1 MPIQV
6 ETWDVAARHAV
17 DDTIWIDH
25 WDDDELERIKKILA
39 NLINLAE
46 EIANEVLCNKGACGF
61 ARVLPC

>member
-1 MPIQV
+1 M
-6 ETWDVAARHAV
+6 